1 MKVIILAGGS
11 GTRLWPL
18 SRNNFPKQFIKLK
31 NKTCSIFQMTVERS
45 RRLVDLS
52 QLYIVTNAD
61 HKLLIL
67 SQTEEMGLKFNESN
81 ILIEPLGRNTLPAIL
96 YGVKEIQKQGNDLTA
111 VFPSDHIIN
120 DDLNFLNIIQ
130 KSRAI
135 AQEYL
140 VTYGVKPYQPHTGYG
155 YIKPGEPLD
164 EGYWVAEFKEKP
176 NEKTAQAYV
185 EKGYLWNSG
194 MFMFRTDI
202 FTEEVK
208 RHCPDVYQ
216 AFSAKDISEVYE
228 NTPAIS
234 IDYGLMEKSRR
245 VAVIPLD
252 IKWSDLGSFDT
263 FYDEFPPDEKGNIF
277 RKGTF
282 S

>member
-1 MKVIILAGGS
+1 M
-11 GTRLWPL
+11 
-18 SRNNFPKQFIKLK
+18 
-31 NKTCSIFQMTVERS
+31 
-45 RRLVDLS
+45 
-52 QLYIVTNAD
+52 
-61 HKLLIL
+61 
-67 SQTEEMGLKFNESN
+67 
-81 ILIEPLGRNTLPAIL
+81 PAIL

-130 KSRAI
+130 KSRTI

-140 VTYGVKPYQPHTGYG
+140 VTYGVKPCQPHTGYG

-164 EGYWVAEFKEKP
+164 EGYRVAEFKEKP

-234 IDYGLMEKSRR
+234 IDYGLMEKSSR

-282 S
+282 L